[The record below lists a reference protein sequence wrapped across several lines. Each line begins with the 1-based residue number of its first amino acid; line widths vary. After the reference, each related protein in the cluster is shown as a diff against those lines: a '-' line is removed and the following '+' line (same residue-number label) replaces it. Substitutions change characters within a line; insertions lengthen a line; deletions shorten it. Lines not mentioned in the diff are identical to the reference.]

1 MPMNKET
8 SLNDVR
14 LDRAIDRAV
23 RELMQIDPA
32 PGLRRRVLSRIN
44 APVER
49 RVFPVMRYA
58 FAAATLAA
66 VVLSITLMPGHVEPP
81 TPPQA
86 PSPIVSAGAPPV
98 DLEAVLS
105 TSTITNPSLP
115 TPTRSPGISK
125 ERIPM
130 PRITNVFGDRRSGVS
145 AATVREPDAIRVAP
159 ETLAPLTIVPLSARP
174 IVIEPLVLGTPPKGG
189 R

>member
-1 MPMNKET
+1 MNNET

-23 RELMQIDPA
+23 RELMLVDPA

-58 FAAATLAA
+58 FAAATLVA
-66 VVLSITLMPGHVEPP
+66 VALSITVMPGHVEPP
-81 TPPQA
+81 TPPKA

-105 TSTITNPSLP
+105 TSTMTYPSML
-115 TPTRSPGISK
+115 TPTRSRISK

-130 PRITNVFGDRRSGVS
+130 PRITNVFGDGRLGVS
-145 AATVREPDAIRVAP
+145 AATVREPGAITIAP

-174 IVIEPLVLGTPPKGG
+174 IVIEPLVVGTPPKGG

>member
-1 MPMNKET
+1 MNKET

-23 RELMQIDPA
+23 RELMQVDPA

-44 APVER
+44 APVEP
-49 RVFPVMRYA
+49 RVFPVMRYG
-58 FAAATLAA
+58 FAAAALVAIA
-66 VVLSITLMPGHVEPP
+66 LSVTLMPGHVEPP
-81 TPPQA
+81 TPPKA
-86 PSPIVSAGAPPV
+86 PSPLVATGVPPV
-98 DLEAVLS
+98 DLEALQS
-105 TSTITNPSLP
+105 TATATGPSAAIP
-115 TPTRSPGISK
+115 AKSQGISK

-130 PRITNVFGDRRSGVS
+130 PRITNVFGDRPSGVS
-145 AATVREPDAIRVAP
+145 AATVREPARIRIAP

-174 IVIEPLVLGTPPKGG
+174 IVIEPVVPATQSKGG